1 MRVVLIA
8 LLLTSL
14 SIAAVAQQYGFPFG
28 KTLFDELT
36 MTTYERDTSASAVV
50 LNEFGNAYIES
61 ENYNLIFNYHVKIKI
76 LKKDGLS
83 QADIAIPLYKS
94 ASGKKEEIKDIK
106 ASTFN
111 LVNNRIEE
119 SSLDVRNVFTEDL
132 NKYWDQ
138 KKFALPNVRVGSVIE
153 IVYTIESPFIFN
165 FRKWEF
171 QADIPKIQSE
181 YWARIPGNYVYNITL
196 KGFLKLTKNENSL
209 ISKCI
214 TIGSGYNAG
223 SADCAQYKFAIKNV
237 PAFIEEDY
245 LTAKSNYLSAI
256 NFELSE
262 IRHFDGRVDKITKE
276 WKDAE
281 LELKKEQRFGGQLRR
296 GKDISQKIN
305 EIVAGISDP
314 AEKARRIYNFIKTWY
329 RWNETYGYFSE
340 FGIKKAFDTKT
351 GNIGDINLSLIAALN
366 FGGLS
371 ADPMLLSTRKNGLP
385 IELHPVLSDFN
396 YVVARVVIGDQII
409 FLDASD
415 PFLMFGMLPER
426 CINGKGRVFTD
437 KGSFWEEL
445 KPKEKSKKIT
455 MLNLT
460 LEQDGSF
467 KGTIEHTYYGYRS
480 VDQRK
485 YIASFNSIDEYL
497 SSIKKKLPS
506 TEIISHEIE
515 GFDDFESN
523 ITEKFEVIIEGFD
536 DLNKNNLLLNPFFT
550 DKIESNPFKS
560 NERLYPVD
568 FGVPLERT
576 MILTLNVPT
585 EFELIGKPESNAL
598 VLPNSGGKFLFDIT
612 SRENQLQINYSLAI
626 NKTVFHS
633 QEYQYLKELFSRIIQ
648 TQQSDLVFSRK
659 E

>member
-1 MRVVLIA
+1 MRVVQIT
-8 LLLTSL
+8 LLLTTL

-36 MTTYERDTSASAVV
+36 MTTYERDTTASAVV
-50 LNEFGNAYIES
+50 LNEFGNAYIDS

-94 ASGKKEEIKDIK
+94 TTGKKEELKDIK

-119 SSLDVRNVFTEDL
+119 TSLDLRNIYTEDL

-153 IVYTIESPFIFN
+153 IMYTIESPFIFN

-181 YWARIPGNYVYNITL
+181 YWARIPGNYIYNITL

-214 TIGSGYNAG
+214 TIGSGYGAG
-223 SADCAQYKFAIKNV
+223 SADCAQYKFAIKNI

-245 LTAKSNYLSAI
+245 LTAKVNYLSAI

-281 LELKKEQRFGGQLRR
+281 QELKKEQRFGGQLRR

-305 EIVAGISDP
+305 EVIAGITDP
-314 AEKARRIYNFIKTWY
+314 IEKARKIYDFIKTWY
-329 RWNETYGYFSE
+329 RWNDTYGYFSE

-371 ADPMLLSTRKNGLP
+371 ADPMLLSTRRNGLP
-385 IELHPVLSDFN
+385 TEIHPVRSEFN
-396 YVVARVVIGDQII
+396 YVVARVLIGDQI
-409 FLDASD
+409 FLLDASD

-437 KGSFWEEL
+437 KGSFWEEI

-455 MLNLT
+455 MLNLS

-497 SSIKKKLPS
+497 NSVKKKLPS
-506 TEIISHEIE
+506 TEILSHEVK

-523 ITEKFEVIIEGFD
+523 ITEKFEVVIEGFD

-560 NERLYPVD
+560 SERLYPVD
-568 FGVPLERT
+568 FGIPMERT
-576 MILTLNVPT
+576 MILTLNIPT
-585 EFELIGKPESNAL
+585 EFKLVGKPESNAL
-598 VLPNSGGKFLFDIT
+598 VLPNAGGKFLFDIT
-612 SRENQLQINYSLAI
+612 LRENQVQVNYSLAI

-633 QEYQYLKELFSRIIQ
+633 QEYHYLKELFGRIIQ
-648 TQQSDLVFSRK
+648 TQQTDLVFSKRK
-659 E
+659 

>member
-305 EIVAGISDP
+305 EVIAGISDP

-455 MLNLT
+455 MLNLS

-485 YIASFNSIDEYL
+485 YIASFNSVDEYL

-506 TEIISHEIE
+506 TEIVSHKIE
-515 GFDDFESN
+515 GFDDFESS
-523 ITEKFEVIIEGFD
+523 IKEKFEVIIEGFD

>member
-1 MRVVLIA
+1 MRVVQIT
-8 LLLTSL
+8 LLLTTL

-36 MTTYERDTSASAVV
+36 MTTYERDTTASAVV
-50 LNEFGNAYIES
+50 LNEFGNAYIDS

-94 ASGKKEEIKDIK
+94 TTGKKEELKDIK

-111 LVNNRIEE
+111 LVNNRIVET
-119 SSLDVRNVFTEDL
+119 SLDLRNIYTEDL

-153 IVYTIESPFIFN
+153 IMYTIESPFIFN

-181 YWARIPGNYVYNITL
+181 YWARIPGNYIYNITL

-214 TIGSGYNAG
+214 TIGSGYGAG
-223 SADCAQYKFAIKNV
+223 SADCAQYKFAIKNI

-245 LTAKSNYLSAI
+245 LTAKVNYLSAI

-305 EIVAGISDP
+305 EVIAGITDP
-314 AEKARRIYNFIKTWY
+314 VEKARRIYNFIKLWY

-371 ADPMLLSTRKNGLP
+371 ADPMLLSTRRNGLP
-385 IELHPVLSDFN
+385 TEIHPVLSEFN
-396 YVVARVVIGDQII
+396 YVVARVLINDQI
-409 FLDASD
+409 FLLDASD

-437 KGSFWEEL
+437 KGSFWEEI

-455 MLNLT
+455 MLNLS

-497 SSIKKKLPS
+497 SSVKKKLSS
-506 TEIISHEIE
+506 TEILNHEIK

-523 ITEKFEVIIEGFD
+523 ITEKSEVVIEGFD

-550 DKIESNPFKS
+550 DRIESNPFKS

-568 FGVPLERT
+568 FGIPMERT
-576 MILTLNVPT
+576 MILTLNIPT
-585 EFELIGKPESNAL
+585 EFELVGKPESNAL
-598 VLPNSGGKFLFDIT
+598 ILPNAGGKFLFDIT
-612 SRENQLQINYSLAI
+612 LRENQIQVNYSLAI

-633 QEYQYLKELFSRIIQ
+633 QEYHYLKELFGRIIQ
-648 TQQSDLVFSRK
+648 TQQTDLVFSKRK
-659 E
+659 

>member
-1 MRVVLIA
+1 MRVVQIT
-8 LLLTSL
+8 LLLTTL

-36 MTTYERDTSASAVV
+36 MTTYERDTTASAVV
-50 LNEFGNAYIES
+50 LNEFGNAYIDS

-94 ASGKKEEIKDIK
+94 TTGKKEELKDIK

-119 SSLDVRNVFTEDL
+119 TSLDLRNIYTEDL

-153 IVYTIESPFIFN
+153 IMYTIESPFIFN

-181 YWARIPGNYVYNITL
+181 YWARIPGNYIYNITL

-214 TIGSGYNAG
+214 TIGSGYGAG
-223 SADCAQYKFAIKNV
+223 SADCAQYKFAIKNI

-245 LTAKSNYLSAI
+245 LTAKVNYLSAI

-281 LELKKEQRFGGQLRR
+281 QELKKEQRFGGQLRR

-305 EIVAGISDP
+305 EVIAGITDP
-314 AEKARRIYNFIKTWY
+314 IEKARKIYDFIKTWY
-329 RWNETYGYFSE
+329 RWNDTYGYFSE

-371 ADPMLLSTRKNGLP
+371 ADPMLLSTRRNGLP
-385 IELHPVLSDFN
+385 TEIHPVRSEFN
-396 YVVARVVIGDQII
+396 YVVARVLIGDQI
-409 FLDASD
+409 FLLDASD

-455 MLNLT
+455 MLNLS

-497 SSIKKKLPS
+497 NSVKKKLPS
-506 TEIISHEIE
+506 TKILSHEVK

-523 ITEKFEVIIEGFD
+523 ITEKFEVVIEGFD

-560 NERLYPVD
+560 SERLYPVD
-568 FGVPLERT
+568 FGIPMERT
-576 MILTLNVPT
+576 MILTLNIPT
-585 EFELIGKPESNAL
+585 EFELVGKPESNAL
-598 VLPNSGGKFLFDIT
+598 VLPNAGGKFLFDIT
-612 SRENQLQINYSLAI
+612 LRENQVQVNYSLAI

-633 QEYQYLKELFSRIIQ
+633 QEYHYLKELFGRIIQ
-648 TQQSDLVFSRK
+648 TQQTDLVFSKRK
-659 E
+659 

>member
-276 WKDAE
+276 
-281 LELKKEQRFGGQLRR
+281 
-296 GKDISQKIN
+296 
-305 EIVAGISDP
+305 
-314 AEKARRIYNFIKTWY
+314 
-329 RWNETYGYFSE
+329 
-340 FGIKKAFDTKT
+340 
-351 GNIGDINLSLIAALN
+351 
-366 FGGLS
+366 
-371 ADPMLLSTRKNGLP
+371 
-385 IELHPVLSDFN
+385 
-396 YVVARVVIGDQII
+396 
-409 FLDASD
+409 
-415 PFLMFGMLPER
+415 
-426 CINGKGRVFTD
+426 
-437 KGSFWEEL
+437 
-445 KPKEKSKKIT
+445 
-455 MLNLT
+455 
-460 LEQDGSF
+460 
-467 KGTIEHTYYGYRS
+467 
-480 VDQRK
+480 
-485 YIASFNSIDEYL
+485 
-497 SSIKKKLPS
+497 
-506 TEIISHEIE
+506 
-515 GFDDFESN
+515 
-523 ITEKFEVIIEGFD
+523 
-536 DLNKNNLLLNPFFT
+536 
-550 DKIESNPFKS
+550 
-560 NERLYPVD
+560 
-568 FGVPLERT
+568 
-576 MILTLNVPT
+576 
-585 EFELIGKPESNAL
+585 
-598 VLPNSGGKFLFDIT
+598 
-612 SRENQLQINYSLAI
+612 
-626 NKTVFHS
+626 
-633 QEYQYLKELFSRIIQ
+633 
-648 TQQSDLVFSRK
+648 
-659 E
+659 

>member
-1 MRVVLIA
+1 M
-8 LLLTSL
+8 
-14 SIAAVAQQYGFPFG
+14 
-28 KTLFDELT
+28 EC
-36 MTTYERDTSASAVV
+36 
-50 LNEFGNAYIES
+50 
-61 ENYNLIFNYHVKIKI
+61 
-76 LKKDGLS
+76 LKK
-83 QADIAIPLYKS
+83 AHI
-94 ASGKKEEIKDIK
+94 
-106 ASTFN
+106 
-111 LVNNRIEE
+111 
-119 SSLDVRNVFTEDL
+119 
-132 NKYWDQ
+132 
-138 KKFALPNVRVGSVIE
+138 
-153 IVYTIESPFIFN
+153 
-165 FRKWEF
+165 
-171 QADIPKIQSE
+171 
-181 YWARIPGNYVYNITL
+181 RIPGNYIYNITL
-196 KGFLKLTKNENSL
+196 KGFLKLTKNESSL
-209 ISKCI
+209 VSKCI
-214 TIGSGYNAG
+214 TIGSGYGAG
-223 SADCAQYKFAIKNV
+223 HADCAQYKYAIKNI
-237 PAFIEEDY
+237 PAFVEEDY
-245 LTAKSNYLSAI
+245 LTAKSNYLSAL

-262 IRHFDGRVDKITKE
+262 VRHFDGRVDKITKE

-281 LELKKEQRFGGQLRR
+281 LELKKDQRFGGQLRR

-305 EIVAGISDP
+305 EVIAGISDP
-314 AEKARRIYNFIKTWY
+314 DEKARRIYNFIKTWY

-396 YVVARVVIGDQII
+396 YVVARVVIGDQIYL
-409 FLDASD
+409 LDASD

-437 KGSFWEEL
+437 KGSFWEEI

-455 MLNLT
+455 MLNLS

-485 YIASFNSIDEYL
+485 YIASFNSVEEYL
-497 SSIKKKLPS
+497 NSVKKRLSS
-506 TEIISHEIE
+506 TEIISHEIT

-536 DLNKNNLLLNPFFT
+536 DLNKNNFLLNPFFT

-568 FGVPLERT
+568 FGVPMERT
-576 MILTLNVPT
+576 MILTLNIPK

-598 VLPNSGGKFLFDIT
+598 ALPNSGGKFLFDIT
-612 SRENQLQINYSLAI
+612 PRENQLQINYSLVI

-633 QEYQYLKELFSRIIQ
+633 QEYHYLKELYSRIIQ
-648 TQQSDLVFSRK
+648 TQQTDLVFSRK
-659 E
+659 K

>member
-8 LLLTSL
+8 LLLTTL

-50 LNEFGNAYIES
+50 LNEFGNAYIDS

-76 LKKDGLS
+76 LKKNGLS

-94 ASGKKEEIKDIK
+94 TTGKKEEVKDIK

-111 LVNNRIEE
+111 LENNRIEE
-119 SSLDVRNVFTEDL
+119 SVLDARKIYTEDV

-138 KKFALPNVRVGSVIE
+138 KKFALPNVRVGSIIE
-153 IVYTIESPFIFN
+153 IVYTIESPFVYN

-171 QADIPKIQSE
+171 QADIPKVQSE
-181 YWARIPGNYVYNITL
+181 YWARIPGNYLYNITL

-214 TIGSGYNAG
+214 TIGSGYGAG
-223 SADCAQYKFAIKNV
+223 SADCAQYKFAIKNI
-237 PAFIEEDY
+237 PAFVEEDY

-281 LELKKEQRFGGQLRR
+281 LDLKKEQRFGGQLRR

-305 EIVAGISDP
+305 EVIAGITDP
-314 AEKARRIYNFIKTWY
+314 VEKARKIYDFIKTWY
-329 RWNETYGYFSE
+329 RWNDTYGYFSE

-371 ADPMLLSTRKNGLP
+371 VDPMLLSTRKNGLP

-396 YVVARVVIGDQII
+396 YVVARVTIGDQIYL
-409 FLDASD
+409 LDASD

-445 KPKEKSKKIT
+445 KPKEKSKKIS
-455 MLNLT
+455 MLNLS

-467 KGTIEHTYYGYRS
+467 KGTIEHTYYGYRA

-485 YIASFNSIDEYL
+485 HIASFNSVDEYL
-497 SSIKKKLPS
+497 NSVKKKLPS
-506 TEIISHEIE
+506 TEIISHEIK
-515 GFDDFESN
+515 GFDDFESS
-523 ITEKFEVIIEGFD
+523 ITEKFEVAIEGFD

-576 MILTLNVPT
+576 MILTLNVPA
-585 EFELIGKPESNAL
+585 EFELVEKPESNAL
-598 VLPNSGGKFLFDIT
+598 VLPNSGGRFLFDVT

>member
-1 MRVVLIA
+1 MRTTLIA
-8 LLLTSL
+8 LLFTFFSTT
-14 SIAAVAQQYGFPFG
+14 AFAQEYGFPFG
-28 KTLFDELT
+28 KTLLDELT

-50 LNEFGNAYIES
+50 LNEFGNAYIS
-61 ENYNLIFNYHVKIKI
+61 SGTYNLVFNYHVKIKI

-83 QADIAIPLYKS
+83 QADFAIPLYKS
-94 ASGKKEEIKDIK
+94 TTGKKEEVKDIR

-111 LVNNRIEE
+111 LENNRIEE
-119 SSLDVRNVFTEDL
+119 SGLDLRNIYSEDL

-153 IVYTIESPFIFN
+153 IMFTIESPFIFN

-171 QADIPKIQSE
+171 QTDIPKIYSE
-181 YWARIPGNYVYNITL
+181 YWARIPGNYIYNMTL

-214 TIGSGYNAG
+214 TIGSGYGAG
-223 SADCAQYKFAIKNV
+223 SADCAQYKFAIKNI
-237 PAFIEEDY
+237 PAFVEEDY
-245 LTAKSNYLSAI
+245 MTAKSNYLSAI

-262 IRHFDGRVDKITKE
+262 VRYFDGRVDKITKE

-281 LELKKEQRFGGQLRR
+281 LELKKDQRFGGQLRR

-305 EIVAGISDP
+305 EVVAGITDP
-314 AEKARRIYNFIKTWY
+314 VEKAQRIYNFIKTWY
-329 RWNETYGYFSE
+329 RWNETYGYISE

-371 ADPMLLSTRKNGLP
+371 ADPMLLSTRRNGLP
-385 IELHPVLSDFN
+385 TEIHPVLSEFN
-396 YVVARVVIGDQII
+396 YVVARVTIGDQIYL
-409 FLDASD
+409 LDASD

-445 KPKEKSKKIT
+445 KPKEKSKKIS
-455 MLNLT
+455 MLNLS

-467 KGTIEHTYYGYRS
+467 KGTIEHTYYGYRA

-485 YIASFNSIDEYL
+485 HIASFNSVDEYL
-497 SSIKKKLPS
+497 NSVKKKLPS
-506 TEIISHEIE
+506 TEIISHEIK
-515 GFDDFESN
+515 GFDDFESS
-523 ITEKFEVIIEGFD
+523 ITEKFEVAIEGFD

-585 EFELIGKPESNAL
+585 EFKLIDKPESNAL
-598 VLPNSGGKFLFDIT
+598 VLPNSGGRFLFEVT

>member
-8 LLLTSL
+8 LLLTTL

-50 LNEFGNAYIES
+50 LNEFGNAYIDS

-76 LKKDGLS
+76 LKKNGLS

-94 ASGKKEEIKDIK
+94 TTGKKEEVKDIK

-111 LVNNRIEE
+111 LENNRIEE
-119 SSLDVRNVFTEDL
+119 SVLDARKIYTEDV

-138 KKFALPNVRVGSVIE
+138 KKFALPNVRVGSIIE
-153 IVYTIESPFIFN
+153 IVYTIESPFVYN

-171 QADIPKIQSE
+171 QADIPKVQSE
-181 YWARIPGNYVYNITL
+181 YWARIPGNYLYNITL

-214 TIGSGYNAG
+214 TIGSGYGAG
-223 SADCAQYKFAIKNV
+223 SADCAQYKFAIKNI
-237 PAFIEEDY
+237 PAFVEEDY

-281 LELKKEQRFGGQLRR
+281 LDLKKEQRFGGQLRR

-305 EIVAGISDP
+305 EVIAGITDP
-314 AEKARRIYNFIKTWY
+314 VEKARKIYDFIKTWY
-329 RWNETYGYFSE
+329 RWNDTYGYFSE

-371 ADPMLLSTRKNGLP
+371 VDPMLLSTRKNGLP

-396 YVVARVVIGDQII
+396 YVVARVTIGDQIYL
-409 FLDASD
+409 LDASD

-445 KPKEKSKKIT
+445 KPKEKSKKVT
-455 MLNLT
+455 MLNLS
-460 LEQDGSF
+460 LEQDGTF
-467 KGTIEHTYYGYRS
+467 KGIIEHTYYGYRS

-485 YIASFNSIDEYL
+485 YIASFNSVDEYL
-497 SSIKKKLPS
+497 SSVKKKLPS
-506 TEIISHEIE
+506 TEIVNHEIK
-515 GFDDFESN
+515 GFDDFESS

-536 DLNKNNLLLNPFFT
+536 DLSKNNLLLNPFFT
-550 DKIESNPFKS
+550 DKIESNPFKAS
-560 NERLYPVD
+560 ERLYPVD

-576 MILTLNVPT
+576 MILTLNVPA
-585 EFELIGKPESNAL
+585 EFELVEKPESNAL
-598 VLPNSGGKFLFDIT
+598 VLPNSGGKFLFDIN

-633 QEYQYLKELFSRIIQ
+633 QEYQYLKELFGRIIQ
-648 TQQSDLVFSRK
+648 TQQADLVFSKRK
-659 E
+659 

>member
-455 MLNLT
+455 MLNLS

-467 KGTIEHTYYGYRS
+467 IGTIEHTYYGYRS

-497 SSIKKKLPS
+497 NSVKKKLPS
-506 TEIISHEIE
+506 TEILSHEVK

-523 ITEKFEVIIEGFD
+523 ITEKFEVVIEGFD

>member
-1 MRVVLIA
+1 MRVVQIT
-8 LLLTSL
+8 LLLTTL

-36 MTTYERDTSASAVV
+36 MTTYERDTTASAVV
-50 LNEFGNAYIES
+50 LNEFGNAYIDS

-94 ASGKKEEIKDIK
+94 TTGKKEELKDIK

-119 SSLDVRNVFTEDL
+119 TSLDLRNIYTEDL

-153 IVYTIESPFIFN
+153 IMYTIESPFIFN
-165 FRKWEF
+165 FRRWEF
-171 QADIPKIQSE
+171 QTDIPKMNSE
-181 YWARIPGNYVYNITL
+181 YWARIPGNYIYNITL

-214 TIGSGYNAG
+214 TIGSGYGAG
-223 SADCAQYKFAIKNV
+223 SADCAQYKFAIKNI

-245 LTAKSNYLSAI
+245 LTAKVNYLSAI

-262 IRHFDGRVDKITKE
+262 IRYFDGRVNKITKE

-281 LELKKEQRFGGQLRR
+281 SELKKDPKFGVQLKR
-296 GKDISQKIN
+296 GKDIGQKI
-305 EIVAGISDP
+305 EEVVAGISDP

-455 MLNLT
+455 MLNLS

-485 YIASFNSIDEYL
+485 YIASFNSVDEYL

-506 TEIISHEIE
+506 TEIVSHKIE
-515 GFDDFESN
+515 GFDDFESS
-523 ITEKFEVIIEGFD
+523 IKEKFEVIIEGFD

-550 DKIESNPFKS
+550 DKIESNPFKA

-576 MILTLNVPT
+576 MILTLNVPA
-585 EFELIGKPESNAL
+585 EFELMEKPESNAL
-598 VLPNSGGKFLFDIT
+598 ALPNSGGKFLFDIT

-633 QEYQYLKELFSRIIQ
+633 QEYQYLKELFGRIIQ
-648 TQQSDLVFSRK
+648 TQQADLVFSKRK
-659 E
+659 

>member
-455 MLNLT
+455 MLNLS

-467 KGTIEHTYYGYRS
+467 IGTIEHTYYGYRS

-485 YIASFNSIDEYL
+485 YIASFNSVDEYL

-515 GFDDFESN
+515 GFDDFES
-523 ITEKFEVIIEGFD
+523 IIKEKFEVVIEGFD

>member
-1 MRVVLIA
+1 MRIA
-8 LLLTSL
+8 LITLLFTFF
-14 SIAAVAQQYGFPFG
+14 SITAFAQEYGFPFG
-28 KTLFDELT
+28 KTLLDELT

-50 LNEFGNAYIES
+50 LNEFGNAYIS
-61 ENYNLIFNYHVKIKI
+61 SGTYNLVFNYHVKIKI

-83 QADIAIPLYKS
+83 RADFAIPLYKS
-94 ASGKKEEIKDIK
+94 TTGKKEEVKDIR

-111 LVNNRIEE
+111 LENNRIEE
-119 SSLDVRNVFTEDL
+119 SGLDLRNIYSEDL

-153 IVYTIESPFIFN
+153 IMYTIESPFIFN

-171 QADIPKIQSE
+171 QTDIPKIYSE
-181 YWARIPGNYVYNITL
+181 YWALIPGNYIYNITL
-196 KGFLKLTKNENSL
+196 KGFLKLSKNESSL
-209 ISKCI
+209 VSKCI
-214 TIGSGYNAG
+214 TIGSGYTAS
-223 SADCAQYKFAIKNV
+223 SADCARYKFAVKNV

-305 EIVAGISDP
+305 EVVAGISDP
-314 AEKARRIYNFIKTWY
+314 AEKARKIYNFIKTWY

-371 ADPMLLSTRKNGLP
+371 ADPMLLSTRRNGLP
-385 IELHPVLSDFN
+385 TEIHPVLSEFN
-396 YVVARVVIGDQII
+396 YVVARVVIGDQV
-409 FLDASD
+409 FLLDASD

-455 MLNLT
+455 MLNLS

-467 KGTIEHTYYGYRS
+467 IGTIEHTYYGYRS

-485 YIASFNSIDEYL
+485 YIASFNSVDEYL